1 MAEYAGRY
9 DVGSLESTERKYS
22 DWGLIKRII
31 KDYMLRHRSLVVA
44 MALIIAAKTAL
55 VLSGPYIYK
64 VTLDNFISNT
74 PEPNE
79 VWLAN
84 IIRGIASVLG
94 GGTATVWLDIVS
106 AGLIYVAVGVALW
119 GVMSLQE
126 YYLNKLGL
134 NIIADIRSDFFLHL
148 EKLSQNFFEYGNTGK
163 LVSRVTNDAEALRKL
178 VSSGIIGVV
187 ADLLT
192 AVAILATMFL
202 LNWQLALVAVVMA
215 PIIAVVTTTL
225 NRFVRNNWRI
235 ARQNIASMTGKVQD
249 LMIGA
254 KVTKAMAQEEKSLSD
269 FNKVN
274 VANAKAQ
281 IKAEVTANI
290 YEATVGFFAALIS
303 TLIWFFGGQ
312 QVLGSV
318 LAIGDLVAFTQ
329 YTTSYLDPIQ
339 NISTFYGEIQSA
351 LASAERIF
359 VVLDIS
365 PEVKEAPDAID
376 FPEGEGIVELK
387 DVRFSYV
394 KDQPVLKGI
403 NIKTRPGE
411 RLAIFG
417 PTGSGKSSIIN
428 LVGRFYDPDSGVVT
442 IDGVDLR
449 KVKLKALRRKVGIV
463 LQEPYLFQGTLR
475 YNLKFGRPRSDRRR
489 DDQGREAS
497 RHPRSYNAPPQG
509 IRRGGQGT
517 GEQPQLWAASAGLPR
532 KGTYV
537 RPEDTDTRRG
547 DEQCRPVHRAA
558 DTERP
563 QGGDGAP
570 HHPHR
575 HPPRQHRQ
583 GRRPHNRPPQ
593 RRDTGRR
600 HTQRT
605 PQEERAIPPPLRD
618 AARKSLKNY
627 NAALGAE
634 FFSLSMVAKVGA
646 CSSRVT
652 SSRR

>member
-1 MAEYAGRY
+1 MAEFSGRY
-9 DVGSLESTERKYS
+9 DVGSLESTARRFS
-22 DWGLIKRII
+22 DLDLIKRII
-31 KDYMLRHRSLVVA
+31 KDYMLRHRSLVAA
-44 MALIIAAKTAL
+44 MALIIMAKTIL

-64 VTLDNFISNT
+64 VTLDTFISNT

-79 VWLAN
+79 VWLAD
-84 IIRGIASVLG
+84 IIRRIATTLG
-94 GGTATVWLDIVS
+94 GGTPTQGLDIIA
-106 AGLIYVAVGVALW
+106 AGLIYVAVGITLW

-134 NIIADIRSDFFLHL
+134 NIIADIRTDFFLHL

-178 VSSGIIGVV
+178 VSSGIIGLV
-187 ADLLT
+187 ADLIT
-192 AVAILATMFL
+192 AIAILGTMFV
-202 LNWQLALVAVVMA
+202 LNWQLAIVAIVMA
-215 PIIAVVTTTL
+215 PIIAIVTTTL
-225 NRFVRNNWRI
+225 NRFVRNNWRV

-249 LMIGA
+249 LMVGA

-312 QVLGSV
+312 QVLGAY

-351 LASAERIF
+351 LAGAERIF
-359 VVLDIS
+359 VVLDID

-376 FPEGEGIVELK
+376 FPKGEGIVELK
-387 DVRFSYV
+387 DIRFSYI

-428 LVGRFYDPDSGVVT
+428 LVGRFYDPDSGTIT

-475 YNLKFGRPRSDRRR
+475 YNLKFGRPDATEEEIIRVAKLVGIHDPIMRLPKGYDEEVRERGSNLSYGQRQLVCLARALISDPKILIL
-489 DDQGREAS
+489 DEATS
-497 RHPRSYNAPPQG
+497 SVDPYTEQLIQNALKAEMENRT
-509 IRRGGQGT
+509 ILIVT
-517 GEQPQLWAASAGLPR
+517 
-532 KGTYV
+532 
-537 RPEDTDTRRG
+537 
-547 DEQCRPVHRAA
+547 HRVS
-558 DTERP
+558 TV
-563 QGGDGAP
+563 
-570 HHPHR
+570 
-575 HPPRQHRQ
+575 
-583 GRRPHNRPPQ
+583 
-593 RRDTGRR
+593 
-600 HTQRT
+600 
-605 PQEERAIPPPLRD
+605 RD
-618 AARKSLKNY
+618 ADRIIVLHNGEVQTEGTHNQLVRKNELY
-627 NAALGAE
+627 
-634 FFSLSMVAKVGA
+634 
-646 CSSRVT
+646 
-652 SSRR
+652 RRLCEMQLVKI

>member
-1 MAEYAGRY
+1 MAEFSGRY

-22 DWGLIKRII
+22 DWELVKRII
-31 KDYMLRHRSLVVA
+31 RDYMLRHGSLVAA
-44 MALIIAAKTAL
+44 MAFIIVAKTAL
-55 VLSGPYIYK
+55 VLSGPFIYK
-64 VTLDNFISNT
+64 VTLDTFISGT

-79 VWLAN
+79 AWLAD
-84 IIRGIASVLG
+84 IIRGIATVLG
-94 GGTATVWLDIVS
+94 GGTATQWLEIVS

-119 GVMSLQE
+119 VVMSLQE

-134 NIIADIRSDFFLHL
+134 HIIADIRTDFFLHL

-187 ADLLT
+187 ADLIT
-192 AVAILATMFL
+192 AVAILGTMFL
-202 LNWQLALVAVVMA
+202 LNWQLAVVAVVMA
-215 PIIAVVTTTL
+215 PIIAVVTITL
-225 NRFVRNNWRI
+225 NRFVRNNWRV

-249 LMIGA
+249 LMVGA

-312 QVLGSV
+312 QVLGAC

-329 YTTSYLDPIQ
+329 YTTSYLEPIQ

-351 LASAERIF
+351 LAGAERIF
-359 VVLDIS
+359 VVLDID
-365 PEVKEAPDAID
+365 PEVKEAPDAVD
-376 FPEGEGIVELK
+376 FPEGEGIVELH

-403 NIKTRPGE
+403 NIRTRPGE

-428 LVGRFYDPDSGVVT
+428 LVGRFYDPDSGTVT

-475 YNLKFGRPRSDRRR
+475 YNLKFGRPD
-489 DDQGREAS
+489 AS
-497 RHPRSYNAPPQG
+497 EEEMIRVAKLVGIHDPIMRLPQG
-509 IRRGGQGT
+509 YDEEVRERGSNLSYGQRQLVCLARALISDPKILILDEAT
-517 GEQPQLWAASAGLPR
+517 SSVDPYTEQLIQNALKA
-532 KGTYV
+532 
-537 RPEDTDTRRG
+537 EM
-547 DEQCRPVHRAA
+547 EHR
-558 DTERP
+558 TILIVT
-563 QGGDGAP
+563 
-570 HHPHR
+570 HR
-575 HPPRQHRQ
+575 VS
-583 GRRPHNRPPQ
+583 
-593 RRDTGRR
+593 TV
-600 HTQRT
+600 
-605 PQEERAIPPPLRD
+605 RD
-618 AARKSLKNY
+618 ADRIIVLHNGEVQTEGTHNQLVKKNELY
-627 NAALGAE
+627 RRLCE
-634 FFSLSMVAKVGA
+634 MQLVKV
-646 CSSRVT
+646 
-652 SSRR
+652 

>member
-1 MAEYAGRY
+1 MAEFAGRY

-22 DWGLIKRII
+22 DWDLIKRII
-31 KDYMLRHRSLVVA
+31 RDYMLRHRSLVAA
-44 MALIIAAKTAL
+44 MALIIVAKTAL

-64 VTLDNFISNT
+64 VTLDTFISNT

-79 VWLAN
+79 VWLAD
-84 IIRGIASVLG
+84 IIRGIATVLG
-94 GGTATVWLDIVS
+94 GGTATQWLDIVA

-134 NIIADIRSDFFLHL
+134 NIIADIRTDFFLHL

-187 ADLLT
+187 ADLIT
-192 AVAILATMFL
+192 AVAILGTMFL
-202 LNWQLALVAVVMA
+202 LNWQLAIVAVVMA

-225 NRFVRNNWRI
+225 NRFVRNNWRV

-249 LMIGA
+249 LMVGA
-254 KVTKAMAQEEKSLSD
+254 KVTKAMAQEEKSLAD

-312 QVLGSV
+312 QVIGAY

-329 YTTSYLDPIQ
+329 YTTSYLEPIQ

-351 LASAERIF
+351 LAGAERIF
-359 VVLDIS
+359 VVLDIA

-376 FPEGEGIVELK
+376 FPEGEGVVELK

-428 LVGRFYDPDSGVVT
+428 LVGRFYDPDSGTVT

-449 KVKLKALRRKVGIV
+449 RVKLKALRRKVGIV
-463 LQEPYLFQGTLR
+463 LQEPYLFQGSLR
-475 YNLKFGRPRSDRRR
+475 YNLKFGRPDATEEEMIRVAKLVGIHDPITRLPKGYDEEVRERGSNLSYGQRQLVCLARALVSDPKILIL
-489 DDQGREAS
+489 DEATS
-497 RHPRSYNAPPQG
+497 SVDPYTEQLIQNALKA
-509 IRRGGQGT
+509 
-517 GEQPQLWAASAGLPR
+517 EM
-532 KGTYV
+532 
-537 RPEDTDTRRG
+537 E
-547 DEQCRPVHRAA
+547 HR
-558 DTERP
+558 TILIVT
-563 QGGDGAP
+563 
-570 HHPHR
+570 HR
-575 HPPRQHRQ
+575 VS
-583 GRRPHNRPPQ
+583 
-593 RRDTGRR
+593 TV
-600 HTQRT
+600 
-605 PQEERAIPPPLRD
+605 RD
-618 AARKSLKNY
+618 ADRIIVLHNGEVQAEGTHNQLVKKNELY
-627 NAALGAE
+627 RRLTE
-634 FFSLSMVAKVGA
+634 MQLVKV
-646 CSSRVT
+646 
-652 SSRR
+652 

>member
-1 MAEYAGRY
+1 MAEFAGRY

-22 DWGLIKRII
+22 DWHLIKRII
-31 KDYMLRHRSLVVA
+31 RDYMLRHRSLVAA
-44 MALIIAAKTAL
+44 MALIIVAKTAL

-64 VTLDNFISNT
+64 VTLDTFISNT

-79 VWLAN
+79 VWLAD
-84 IIRGIASVLG
+84 IIRGIATVLG
-94 GGTATVWLDIVS
+94 GGTATQWLDIVA

-134 NIIADIRSDFFLHL
+134 NIIADIRTDFFLHL

-187 ADLLT
+187 ADLIT
-192 AVAILATMFL
+192 AVAILGTMFL
-202 LNWQLALVAVVMA
+202 LNWQLAIVAVVMA

-225 NRFVRNNWRI
+225 NRFVRNNWRV

-249 LMIGA
+249 LMVGA
-254 KVTKAMAQEEKSLSD
+254 KVTKAMAQEEKSLAD

-312 QVLGSV
+312 QVIGAY

-329 YTTSYLDPIQ
+329 YTTSYLEPIQ

-351 LASAERIF
+351 LAGAERIF
-359 VVLDIS
+359 VVLDIA

-376 FPEGEGIVELK
+376 FPEGEGVVELK

-428 LVGRFYDPDSGVVT
+428 LVGRFYDPDSGTVT

-449 KVKLKALRRKVGIV
+449 RVKLKALRRKVGIV
-463 LQEPYLFQGTLR
+463 LQEPYLFQGSLR
-475 YNLKFGRPRSDRRR
+475 YNLKFGRPDATEEEMIRVAKLVGIHDPITRLPKGYDEEVRERGSNLSYGQRQLVCLARALISDPKILIL
-489 DDQGREAS
+489 DEATS
-497 RHPRSYNAPPQG
+497 SVDPYTEQLIQNALKA
-509 IRRGGQGT
+509 
-517 GEQPQLWAASAGLPR
+517 EM
-532 KGTYV
+532 
-537 RPEDTDTRRG
+537 E
-547 DEQCRPVHRAA
+547 HR
-558 DTERP
+558 TILIVT
-563 QGGDGAP
+563 
-570 HHPHR
+570 HR
-575 HPPRQHRQ
+575 VS
-583 GRRPHNRPPQ
+583 
-593 RRDTGRR
+593 TV
-600 HTQRT
+600 
-605 PQEERAIPPPLRD
+605 RD
-618 AARKSLKNY
+618 ADRIIVLHNGEVQAEGTHNQLVKKNELY
-627 NAALGAE
+627 RRLTE
-634 FFSLSMVAKVGA
+634 MQLVKV
-646 CSSRVT
+646 
-652 SSRR
+652 

>member
-1 MAEYAGRY
+1 MAEFSGRY

-22 DWGLIKRII
+22 DWGLVKRII
-31 KDYMLRHRSLVVA
+31 RDYMLRHRSLVAA
-44 MALIIAAKTAL
+44 MALIIVAKTAL

-64 VTLDNFISNT
+64 VTLDTFISNT

-84 IIRGIASVLG
+84 IIRGIAAMLG
-94 GGTATVWLDIVS
+94 GGTVSPWFNIVS

-119 GVMSLQE
+119 LVMSLQE

-134 NIIADIRSDFFLHL
+134 NIIADIRTDFFLHL

-187 ADLLT
+187 ADLIT
-192 AVAILATMFL
+192 AVAILGTMFL

-215 PIIAVVTTTL
+215 PIIAIVTTTL
-225 NRFVRNNWRI
+225 NRFVRNNWRV

-249 LMIGA
+249 LMVGA
-254 KVTKAMAQEEKSLSD
+254 KVTKAMAQEEKSLAD

-290 YEATVGFFAALIS
+290 YEATVGFFSALIS

-312 QVLGSV
+312 QVIGAY

-329 YTTSYLDPIQ
+329 YTTSYLEPIQ

-351 LASAERIF
+351 LAGAERIF
-359 VVLDIS
+359 VVLDIA
-365 PEVKEAPDAID
+365 PEVKEAPDAVD

-403 NIKTRPGE
+403 NISTRPGE

-428 LVGRFYDPDSGVVT
+428 LVGRFYDPDSGTVT

-449 KVKLKALRRKVGIV
+449 RVKLKALRRKVGIV

-475 YNLKFGRPRSDRRR
+475 YNLKFGRPDATEEEMIRVAKLVGIHDPITRLPKGYDEEVRERGSNLSYGQRQLVCLARALISDPKILIL
-489 DDQGREAS
+489 DEATS
-497 RHPRSYNAPPQG
+497 SVDPYTEQLIQNALKA
-509 IRRGGQGT
+509 
-517 GEQPQLWAASAGLPR
+517 EM
-532 KGTYV
+532 
-537 RPEDTDTRRG
+537 E
-547 DEQCRPVHRAA
+547 HR
-558 DTERP
+558 TILIVT
-563 QGGDGAP
+563 
-570 HHPHR
+570 HR
-575 HPPRQHRQ
+575 VS
-583 GRRPHNRPPQ
+583 
-593 RRDTGRR
+593 TV
-600 HTQRT
+600 
-605 PQEERAIPPPLRD
+605 RD
-618 AARKSLKNY
+618 ADRIIVLHNGEVEAEGTHNQLVKKNELY
-627 NAALGAE
+627 RRLTE
-634 FFSLSMVAKVGA
+634 MQLVKV
-646 CSSRVT
+646 
-652 SSRR
+652 